1 MLINPNT
8 SADTTA
14 MMTAIARR
22 TLGSSVRGV
31 TVARGPRML
40 TDPAALR
47 AAVPEVVAAAR
58 EALAAGDCAGLVVG
72 AFGDPGVAELRAFAG
87 VPVVGLAE
95 AACAEAAAGGVRF
108 GVATTTPDLAEAIG
122 RRIAAL
128 GLADRYTGIR
138 LTRGDAHLLSHE
150 PEALREELAEAVRA
164 CVVRDGARAV
174 VIGGGPLAE
183 AADALRAR
191 FDVPVIA
198 PVPAACRRIA
208 RELAQHDPAVSE
220 GSGSGQGS
228 GQPMWKLSP

>member
-22 TLGSSVRGV
+22 TLGPSVRGV

-40 TDPAALR
+40 TDPSALR
-47 AAVPEVVAAAR
+47 ASVPEVVAAAR
-58 EALAAGDCAGLVVG
+58 RALAAGDCAGLVVG

-95 AACAEAAAGGVRF
+95 AACAEAAAGGARF
-108 GVATTTPDLAEAIG
+108 GVATTTPDLADAIG
-122 RRIAAL
+122 RRIADL

-138 LTRGDAHLLSHE
+138 LTRGGAHRLSAE

-183 AADALRAR
+183 AADALRER

-208 RELAQHDPAVSE
+208 RELARRDPAVPE
-220 GSGSGQGS
+220 GDGP

>member
-1 MLINPNT
+1 M
-8 SADTTA
+8 
-14 MMTAIARR
+14 IARR
-22 TLGSSVRGV
+22 TLGESVRGA
-31 TVARGPRML
+31 TVRQGPPML
-40 TDPAALR
+40 LDEEALR

-58 EALAAGDCAGLVVG
+58 RALAAGDCAGLIVG

-95 AACAEAAAGGVRF
+95 AACAEAAAGGARF

-122 RRIAAL
+122 RRIADL

-138 LTRGDAHLLSHE
+138 LTRGDARRLAGE

-164 CVVRDGARAV
+164 CVERDGARAV

-198 PVPAACRRIA
+198 PVPAASRRIA
-208 RELAQHDPAVSE
+208 RELARRDPAVSE
-220 GSGSGQGS
+220 GDGPD
-228 GQPMWKLSP
+228 QPMWKLSP

>member
-8 SADTTA
+8 SRSTTA

-22 TLGSSVRGV
+22 TLGSVRGV
-31 TVARGPRML
+31 TVRQGPPML
-40 TDPAALR
+40 VDEEALR
-47 AAVPEVVAAAR
+47 AAVPEVVAAGR
-58 EALAAGDCAGLVVG
+58 RALAAGNCTGLLVG

-95 AACAEAAAGGVRF
+95 AACTEAAAGGVRF
-108 GVATTTPDLAEAIG
+108 GVATTTPYLADAIG
-122 RRIAAL
+122 HRIAAL

-138 LTRGDAHLLSHE
+138 LTRGDAGLLARE
-150 PEALREELAEAVRA
+150 PELLREELAEAVRA

-183 AADALRAR
+183 AADALRER
-191 FDVPVIA
+191 FDVPVVA

-208 RELAQHDPAVSE
+208 RVLARRDPA
-220 GSGSGQGS
+220 GSGREGP